1 LVLGFKLPLT
11 LASGS
16 KALGFYI
23 ASVTL
28 GVLTALVKPFAGA
41 LGAAM
46 AIVLSLRDA
55 TEGWWVSPTTSP
67 PHPSILLLPRA
78 DLQLM
83 EISEATQKDNQGKKE
98 RINQEQE
105 VKKLIDDI
113 VASWGESNGSR
124 ANPTIPRWR
133 VDWWPYNGHLGTQ
146 ECHIGDQARQNNSSF
161 PRRRL
166 HIKGLNDEIDEY
178 MWGTWHLLMGCQRL
192 ESTEDRSFDSPHLV
206 ETRLTVLRLSLTE
219 SFFITVSLE
228 SDPVPQEQH
237 VSWKSAAWF

>member
-11 LASGS
+11 LASSS

-113 VASWGESNGSR
+113 AASWGESNGSR
-124 ANPTIPRWR
+124 ANPT
-133 VDWWPYNGHLGTQ
+133 G
-146 ECHIGDQARQNNSSF
+146 GD
-161 PRRRL
+161 
-166 HIKGLNDEIDEY
+166 
-178 MWGTWHLLMGCQRL
+178 
-192 ESTEDRSFDSPHLV
+192 V
-206 ETRLTVLRLSLTE
+206 
-219 SFFITVSLE
+219 
-228 SDPVPQEQH
+228 
-237 VSWKSAAWF
+237 